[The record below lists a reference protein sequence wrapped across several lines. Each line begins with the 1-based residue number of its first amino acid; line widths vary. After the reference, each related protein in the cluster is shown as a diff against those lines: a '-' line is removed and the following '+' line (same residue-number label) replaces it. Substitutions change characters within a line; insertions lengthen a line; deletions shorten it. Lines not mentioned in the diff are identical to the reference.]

1 MAVIDDKF
9 CIQCGQITCHMNN
22 DCETCAGNDADRK
35 KEIWSKMTIE
45 EKLELIASH
54 IGYKELFWGL

>member
-9 CIQCGQITCHMNN
+9 CIQCGQITCHMNDN
-22 DCETCAGNDADRK
+22 CETCAQNDATRK

-45 EKLELIASH
+45 EKMELIANH
-54 IGYKELFWGL
+54 IVRKELFRGL